1 MSAPCVIWRLVTT
14 IGRRVAIET
23 HPHALR
29 HAFSVRFLEQHPGE
43 IEALQRLLGHSK
55 IETTQR
61 YWRAMERMRLMERVR
76 DLSWET
82 RFESTGEKAP
92 SGLEPLYE
100 ALQASA

>member
-1 MSAPCVIWRLVTT
+1 MINAFAERHPARARSRF
-14 IGRRVAIET
+14 GVA
-23 HPHALR
+23 
-29 HAFSVRFLEQHPGE
+29 
-43 IEALQRLLGHSK
+43 K

-61 YWRAMERMRLMERVR
+61 YWRAVERKRLMERVK

-82 RFESTGEKAP
+82 RFEAVPDKAP